1 MKCSICKKQ
10 IEIQANGYDGGHNAF
25 PLTDGRACDICNETE
40 VVPMR
45 AVFLRMG
52 RPMPTE
58 SLTSVVKDQQKAR
71 AIADVSLKHIAKE
84 VNQNKKRKGDK

>member
-10 IEIQANGYDGGHNAF
+10 IEIQANGYEGGHNAF

-84 VNQNKKRKGDK
+84 VNQKKNNKGEK

>member
-10 IEIQANGYDGGHNAF
+10 IEIQANGYEEGHNAF

-45 AVFLRMG
+45 EMFLRIG
-52 RPMPTE
+52 RPMPLE
-58 SLTSVVKDQQKAR
+58 ALTSVVKEQQKAR
-71 AIADVSLKHIAKE
+71 AIANVSLKHIAKE
-84 VNQNKKRKGDK
+84 VNRKKKN

>member
-10 IEIQANGYDGGHNAF
+10 IEIQANGYEGGHNAF

-71 AIADVSLKHIAKE
+71 AIANVSLKHIAKE

>member
-10 IEIQANGYDGGHNAF
+10 IEIQANGYEGGHNAF

-84 VNQNKKRKGDK
+84 VNQNEKRKGDK

>member
-10 IEIQANGYDGGHNAF
+10 IEIQANGYEGGHNAF

>member
-10 IEIQANGYDGGHNAF
+10 IEIQANGYEEGHNAF
-25 PLTDGRACDICNETE
+25 PLTNGRACDICNETQ

-45 AVFLRMG
+45 EVFLRMG
-52 RPMPTE
+52 RPMPTQ
-58 SLTSVVKDQQKAR
+58 SLTSVVEEQQKAR

-84 VNQNKKRKGDK
+84 INQKKNN

>member
-10 IEIQANGYDGGHNAF
+10 IEIEANGCEGGHNAF

>member
-10 IEIQANGYDGGHNAF
+10 IEIQANGYEGGHNAF

-58 SLTSVVKDQQKAR
+58 SLTSVVKNQQKAR